1 MNELIDYIHKEIH
14 ITYNKN
20 FSKKY
25 IKDKLIP
32 IINYICSS
40 KSKKFLF
47 GGSQGIGKSSFIN
60 IISKTI
66 EKFYDK
72 KILLLSLDNYYL
84 SKKQRLLLSKKIHK
98 LLVTRGVPGT
108 HNIKELVKNVKQFN
122 QEKYP
127 ITTPLFDKLIDD
139 RIKLNKTIKTKCDI
153 LFLEGWCCGSSE
165 IPKKFLYKNI
175 NYLEKIN
182 DPNNKWRNFYNN
194 KLKIEYKKLFKLF
207 DELIFLKTSSFDNVY
222 KWRLKQEKTNQSKNK
237 KSKRM
242 TPNEIKFFIQH
253 YEKIT
258 KWMIKDLNK
267 KAQIVIQ
274 FEKNHKISSINF
286 N

>member
-1 MNELIDYIHKEIH
+1 MNTLIDYIQKEIH
-14 ITYNKN
+14 TTYNKK

-25 IKDKLIP
+25 IEDKLLP
-32 IINYICSS
+32 IVNYICFS

-72 KILLLSLDNYYL
+72 KILFLSLDNYYL
-84 SKKQRLLLSKKIHK
+84 SKKQRLVLSKEKHN
-98 LLVTRGVPGT
+98 LLMTRGVPGT
-108 HNIKELVKNVKQFN
+108 HNIEKLLKNIKKFDQG
-122 QEKYP
+122 KYP
-127 ITTPLFDKLIDD
+127 ITIPLFDKLIDD
-139 RIKLNKTIKTKCDI
+139 QSKSKKIIKTKCDI
-153 LFLEGWCCGSSE
+153 LFLEGWCCGSKE
-165 IPKKFLYKNI
+165 IPKKILYKNI
-175 NYLEKIN
+175 NNLEKID
-182 DPNNKWRNFYNN
+182 DPKNQWRNFYNY
-194 KLKIEYKKLFKLF
+194 KLKTEYKMLFKLF

-222 KWRLKQEKTNQSKNK
+222 KWRLKQEKTNKSKNR

-242 TPNEIKFFIQH
+242 SANEIKLFVQH

-258 KWMIKDLNK
+258 KWMMKDLNK
-267 KAQIVIQ
+267 KAQIVIK
-274 FEKNHKISSINF
+274 FERNHKISSINF

>member
-1 MNELIDYIHKEIH
+1 MNALIDYIQKEIH
-14 ITYNKN
+14 ITYNKK

-175 NYLEKIN
+175 NNLEKIN
-182 DPNNKWRNFYNN
+182 DPKNQWRNFYNK

-237 KSKRM
+237 NLKRM
-242 TPNEIKFFIQH
+242 AANEIKVFVQH

>member
-1 MNELIDYIHKEIH
+1 MNALIDYIQKEIH
-14 ITYNKN
+14 ITYNKK

-84 SKKQRLLLSKKIHK
+84 TKKQRLLLSKKIHN

-127 ITTPLFDKLIDD
+127 ITTPQFDKLIDD
-139 RIKLNKTIKTKCDI
+139 KIKLNKTIKTKCDI

-175 NYLEKIN
+175 NNLEKIN
-182 DPNNKWRNFYNN
+182 DPKNQWRNFYNK

-237 KSKRM
+237 KLKRM
-242 TPNEIKFFIQH
+242 SANEIKVFVQH

>member
-1 MNELIDYIHKEIH
+1 MSALIDYIQKEIH
-14 ITYNKN
+14 KTYNKKY
-20 FSKKY
+20 SKKY
-25 IKDKLIP
+25 IEDKLIP

-66 EKFYDK
+66 EKFYNK
-72 KILLLSLDNYYL
+72 KILLLNLDNYYL
-84 SKKQRLLLSKKIHK
+84 SKKQRLLLSKQIHQ
-98 LLVTRGVPGT
+98 LLITRGVPGT
-108 HNIKELVKNVKQFN
+108 HDIKKLIKNIKQFN
-122 QEKYP
+122 KGKYP
-127 ITTPLFDKLIDD
+127 ITIPIFDKLIDD
-139 RIKLNKTIKTKCDI
+139 TSKSTKITKTKYDI

-165 IPKKFLYKNI
+165 IPKKILYKNI
-175 NYLEKIN
+175 NNLEKIK
-182 DPNNKWRNFYNN
+182 DPRYQWRNFYNN
-194 KLKIEYKKLFKLF
+194 KLKLEYKKLFKLF
-207 DELIFLKTSSFDNVY
+207 DELIFLKTSSFDNVF

-242 TPNEIKFFIQH
+242 TPNEIKIFIQH

-258 KWMIKDLNK
+258 KWMLKDLNK
-267 KAQIVIQ
+267 KAQIVIK
-274 FEKNHKISSINF
+274 FEKNHKISSLNF

>member
-1 MNELIDYIHKEIH
+1 MNALIDYIQKEIH
-14 ITYNKN
+14 ITYNKK

-84 SKKQRLLLSKKIHK
+84 TKKQRLLLSKKIHK

-127 ITTPLFDKLIDD
+127 ITTPQFDKLIDD

-175 NYLEKIN
+175 NNLEKIN
-182 DPNNKWRNFYNN
+182 DPKNQWRNFYNK

-237 KSKRM
+237 KLKRM
-242 TPNEIKFFIQH
+242 SANEIKVFVQH

>member
-1 MNELIDYIHKEIH
+1 MNALIDYIQKEIH
-14 ITYNKN
+14 ITYNKK

-84 SKKQRLLLSKKIHK
+84 TKKQRLVLSKKIHN

-127 ITTPLFDKLIDD
+127 ITTPQFDKLIDD
-139 RIKLNKTIKTKCDI
+139 KIKLNKTIKTKCDI

-175 NYLEKIN
+175 NNLEKIN
-182 DPNNKWRNFYNN
+182 DPKNQWRNFYNK

-207 DELIFLKTSSFDNVY
+207 DELIFLKTSSFENVY
-222 KWRLKQEKTNQSKNK
+222 KWRLKQEKTNQSKNRK
-237 KSKRM
+237 LKRM
-242 TPNEIKFFIQH
+242 SANEIKVFVQH

-267 KAQIVIQ
+267 KAQIVIE

>member
-1 MNELIDYIHKEIH
+1 MIALIDYIQIEIH
-14 ITYNKN
+14 KTYNKKY
-20 FSKKY
+20 SKKY
-25 IKDKLIP
+25 IENKLIP

-66 EKFYDK
+66 EKFYNK
-72 KILLLSLDNYYL
+72 KILLLSLDNYYI
-84 SKKQRLLLSKKIHK
+84 SKKQRLLLSKKIHQ
-98 LLVTRGVPGT
+98 LLETRGVPGT
-108 HNIKELVKNVKQFN
+108 HNIKKLVKNIKQFN
-122 QEKYP
+122 QGKYP

-139 RIKLNKTIKTKCDI
+139 KYKSNNKIKTKCDI

-175 NYLEKIN
+175 NNLEKIN
-182 DPNNKWRNFYNN
+182 DPNNQWRDFYNK

-237 KSKRM
+237 KLKRM
-242 TPNEIKFFIQH
+242 SANEIKIFVQH

-267 KAQIVIQ
+267 KAQIVIK

>member
-1 MNELIDYIHKEIH
+1 MSALIDYIQIEIH
-14 ITYNKN
+14 KTYNKKY
-20 FSKKY
+20 SKKY
-25 IKDKLIP
+25 IEDKLIP

-66 EKFYDK
+66 EKFYNK

-84 SKKQRLLLSKKIHK
+84 SRKQRLQLSKKIHQ
-98 LLVTRGVPGT
+98 LLKTRGVPGT
-108 HNIKELVKNVKQFN
+108 HDIEKLFKNIKQFN
-122 QEKYP
+122 KSKYP
-127 ITTPLFDKLIDD
+127 ITTPLFDKLVDD
-139 RIKLNKTIKTKCDI
+139 TTKSTKITKTKCDI
-153 LFLEGWCCGSSE
+153 LFLVGWCCGSSE
-165 IPKKFLYKNI
+165 IPKKILHKNL
-175 NYLEKIN
+175 NNLEKIK
-182 DPNNKWRNFYNN
+182 DSKYQWRNFYNN
-194 KLKIEYKKLFKLF
+194 KLKLEYKKLFKLF
-207 DELIFLKTSSFDNVY
+207 DELIFLKTSSFDNVF

-242 TPNEIKFFIQH
+242 TPNEIKIFIQH

-258 KWMIKDLNK
+258 KWMLKNLNK
-267 KAQIVIQ
+267 KAQVVIK

>member
-1 MNELIDYIHKEIH
+1 MNALIDYIQKEIH
-14 ITYNKN
+14 ITYNKK

-84 SKKQRLLLSKKIHK
+84 TKKQRLLLSKKIHK

-127 ITTPLFDKLIDD
+127 ITTPQFDKLIDD
-139 RIKLNKTIKTKCDI
+139 KIKLNKTIKTKCDI

-175 NYLEKIN
+175 NNLEKIN
-182 DPNNKWRNFYNN
+182 DPKNQWRNFYNN

-237 KSKRM
+237 KLKRM
-242 TPNEIKFFIQH
+242 SANEIKVFVQH

>member
-1 MNELIDYIHKEIH
+1 MSALIDYIQIEIH
-14 ITYNKN
+14 KTYNKKY
-20 FSKKY
+20 SKKY
-25 IKDKLIP
+25 IEDKLIP

-66 EKFYDK
+66 EKFYNK

-84 SKKQRLLLSKKIHK
+84 SKKERLLLSKQKHQ
-98 LLVTRGVPGT
+98 LLITRGVPGT
-108 HNIKELVKNVKQFN
+108 HDIKKLIKNIKQFN
-122 QEKYP
+122 KGKYP
-127 ITTPLFDKLIDD
+127 ITIPLFDKLIDD
-139 RIKLNKTIKTKCDI
+139 TSKSTKIIKAKCDI

-165 IPKKFLYKNI
+165 IPKKILHKNI
-175 NYLEKIN
+175 NNLEKIK
-182 DPNNKWRNFYNN
+182 DPKYQWRNFYNN
-194 KLKIEYKKLFKLF
+194 KLKLEYKKLFKLF
-207 DELIFLKTSSFDNVY
+207 DELIFLKTSSFDNVF
-222 KWRLKQEKTNQSKNK
+222 KWRLSQEKTNQSKNK

-242 TPNEIKFFIQH
+242 TPNEIKIFIQH

-258 KWMIKDLNK
+258 KWMLKDLNK
-267 KAQIVIQ
+267 KAQVVIK

>member
-1 MNELIDYIHKEIH
+1 MNQLIDYIQKEIH
-14 ITYNKN
+14 ITYNKK

-25 IKDKLIP
+25 IKDKLVP
-32 IINYICSS
+32 IIKYICSS

-84 SKKQRLLLSKKIHK
+84 SKKQRLLLSKKTHQ

-108 HNIKELVKNVKQFN
+108 HNIKKLVKNIKQFN
-122 QEKYP
+122 QGKYP
-127 ITTPLFDKLIDD
+127 ITIPLFDKLIDD
-139 RIKLNKTIKTKCDI
+139 KFKSNKKIKTKCDI

-165 IPKKFLYKNI
+165 LPKKFLYKNL
-175 NYLEKIN
+175 NNLEKIN
-182 DPNNKWRNFYNN
+182 DPNNQWRDFYNE
-194 KLKIEYKKLFKLF
+194 KLKIEYKKLFNLF
-207 DELIFLKTSSFDNVY
+207 DQLIFLKTSSFDNVY
-222 KWRLKQEKTNQSKNK
+222 KWRLKQEKTNQSKYK
-237 KSKRM
+237 KIKRM
-242 TPNEIKFFIQH
+242 SAHEIKIFVQH

>member
-1 MNELIDYIHKEIH
+1 MSALIDYIQIEIH
-14 ITYNKN
+14 KTYNKKY
-20 FSKKY
+20 SKKY
-25 IKDKLIP
+25 IEDKLIP

-60 IISKTI
+60 IIAKTI
-66 EKFYDK
+66 EKFYNK
-72 KILLLSLDNYYL
+72 KILLLNLDNYYL
-84 SKKQRLLLSKKIHK
+84 SKKQRLILSKQIHQ
-98 LLVTRGVPGT
+98 LLITRGVPGT
-108 HNIKELVKNVKQFN
+108 HDIKKLVKNIKQFN
-122 QEKYP
+122 KGKSP
-127 ITTPLFDKLIDD
+127 ITIPIFDKLIDD
-139 RIKLNKTIKTKCDI
+139 TSKSTKKTKTKYDI

-165 IPKKFLYKNI
+165 IPKKILYKNI
-175 NYLEKIN
+175 NNLEKIK
-182 DPNNKWRNFYNN
+182 DPRYQWRNFYNN
-194 KLKIEYKKLFKLF
+194 KLKLEYKKLFKLF
-207 DELIFLKTSSFDNVY
+207 DELIFLKTSSFDNVF

-242 TPNEIKFFIQH
+242 TPNEIKIFIQH

-258 KWMIKDLNK
+258 KWMLKDLNK
-267 KAQIVIQ
+267 KAQIVIK

>member
-1 MNELIDYIHKEIH
+1 MNALIDYIQKEIH
-14 ITYNKN
+14 ITYNKK

-84 SKKQRLLLSKKIHK
+84 TKKQRLLLSKKIHK

-127 ITTPLFDKLIDD
+127 ITTPQFDKLIDD
-139 RIKLNKTIKTKCDI
+139 KIKLNKTIKTKCDI

-175 NYLEKIN
+175 NNLEKIN
-182 DPNNKWRNFYNN
+182 DPKNQWRNFYNK

-237 KSKRM
+237 KLKRM
-242 TPNEIKFFIQH
+242 SANEIKVFVQH

>member
-1 MNELIDYIHKEIH
+1 MNALIDYIQKEIH
-14 ITYNKN
+14 ITYNKK

-84 SKKQRLLLSKKIHK
+84 TKKQRLVLSKKIHN

-127 ITTPLFDKLIDD
+127 ITTPQFDKLIDD
-139 RIKLNKTIKTKCDI
+139 KIKLNKTIKTKCDI

-175 NYLEKIN
+175 NNLEKIN
-182 DPNNKWRNFYNN
+182 DPKNQWRNFYNN
-194 KLKIEYKKLFKLF
+194 KLQIEYKKLFKLF

-237 KSKRM
+237 KLKRM
-242 TPNEIKFFIQH
+242 SANEIKVFVQH

>member
-1 MNELIDYIHKEIH
+1 MNALIDYIQKEIH
-14 ITYNKN
+14 ITYNKK

-175 NYLEKIN
+175 NNLEKIN
-182 DPNNKWRNFYNN
+182 DPKNQWRNFYNK

-237 KSKRM
+237 KLKRM
-242 TPNEIKFFIQH
+242 SANEIKVFVQH